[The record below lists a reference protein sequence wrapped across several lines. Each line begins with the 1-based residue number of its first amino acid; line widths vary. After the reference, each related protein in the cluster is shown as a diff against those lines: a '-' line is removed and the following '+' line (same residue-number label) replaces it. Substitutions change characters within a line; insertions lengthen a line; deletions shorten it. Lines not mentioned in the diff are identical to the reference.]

1 MQSFKRPLRRVL
13 SLALAVL
20 LLCTLA
26 TAAAAAKPTAKN
38 EVPVIFVAGFI
49 STQTIDKRTGETL
62 FPPSANLVKAAM
74 TDTLEL
80 VVNSLRVEHSVNLK
94 HPLNRAALRL
104 LDGIR
109 CDENGDPIIRYSGSA
124 YVRPTPEAI
133 RAKYHKDVGYT
144 AADPIYYSYDW
155 RLDLRTLAEYLHD
168 FIEYVRECTG
178 AQKVKLIC
186 HSMGTCVASTYMYL
200 YSDEYLD
207 DVVLY
212 MGALNGASS
221 CGDPFKNDLG
231 MDNETTMAA
240 INAMLGTDLRGELA
254 RAAVDVLYQQGAVDL
269 LVGVTDKILFSL
281 FDQLYEESMPYVFGR
296 IPGFWALIPAEYYNA
311 VRNEFAAGV
320 VSDKFYEKVDF
331 YHTVQEHEIET
342 FSSVM
347 KKGVGLS
354 VVAKY
359 GYPLAVIVESRHNES
374 DLVVDAKYSSLG
386 ATCAPFNGTFPASY
400 AQARHPE
407 KNYISPDRKID
418 ASTCAFPDRTW
429 FIKNSMHTDT
439 VTAQPLKTVEE
450 QQMLQWLLCAEKQP
464 TVWDNPAYPQF
475 MVYLPDGH
483 LAPLTAENN
492 CDLLGNTVREET
504 FPAQLKR
511 ILADL
516 RQIVILPFKTI
527 KLF

>member
-1 MQSFKRPLRRVL
+1 
-13 SLALAVL
+13 
-20 LLCTLA
+20 
-26 TAAAAAKPTAKN
+26 
-38 EVPVIFVAGFI
+38 
-49 STQTIDKRTGETL
+49 
-62 FPPSANLVKAAM
+62 
-74 TDTLEL
+74 
-80 VVNSLRVEHSVNLK
+80 
-94 HPLNRAALRL
+94 
-104 LDGIR
+104 
-109 CDENGDPIIRYSGSA
+109 
-124 YVRPTPEAI
+124 
-133 RAKYHKDVGYT
+133 
-144 AADPIYYSYDW
+144 
-155 RLDLRTLAEYLHD
+155 
-168 FIEYVRECTG
+168 
-178 AQKVKLIC
+178 
-186 HSMGTCVASTYMYL
+186 
-200 YSDEYLD
+200 
-207 DVVLY
+207 
-212 MGALNGASS
+212 
-221 CGDPFKNDLG
+221 